1 MLSVLSKTH
10 NVTVRII
17 GNIVLIGIGLMIG
30 FLSYVV
36 VYDKILD
43 KKEK

>member
-10 NVTVRII
+10 NITARII
-17 GNIVLIGIGLMIG
+17 GNIVLIGIGLTMG
-30 FLSYVV
+30 FLSYVI